1 MVGVFKHVFSMGFFS
16 ACYQRCF
23 ILLRFYSV
31 MSRDEPISSGV
42 RPEVQE
48 AIKQAFSGLSANLTS
63 VIESRLS
70 DFKRDFVDE
79 RDSSV
84 VSVVKRVKSNEVE
97 FKSKGNRKQF
107 EHQQQVLDC
116 LTDAQHSLANAKYEK
131 AKRAIEEGITLTE
144 KRIKVIKLADRSEF
158 GWSTVS
164 EYLSDELASNSE
176 DEKRIFRSERRAER
190 RSKLAV
196 RRRKI
201 SARGTRS
208 SSNSAHS
215 SPARSA
221 STSGLLLS
229 DPASRIGPCYKLSIH
244 SHLLSFYSCSLVFS
258 FALPAYFSALF
269 TSRSAGYRGTLH
281 YSPYG
286 CCISLFLW
294 YGK

>member
-1 MVGVFKHVFSMGFFS
+1 
-16 ACYQRCF
+16 
-23 ILLRFYSV
+23 
-31 MSRDEPISSGV
+31 MSRDEPISSGFG
-42 RPEVQE
+42 PEVQE

-70 DFKRDFVDE
+70 DFKRDLVND
-79 RDSSV
+79 RDSSLA
-84 VSVVKRVKSNEVE
+84 SVVKRAKRNEVE

-107 EHQQQVLDC
+107 EHQQQVRSC
-116 LTDAQHSLANAKYEK
+116 LANAKYEK

-190 RSKLAV
+190 RSKQAV
-196 RRRKI
+196 RRPKI

-208 SSNSAHS
+208 CSNSAHS

-221 STSGLLLS
+221 SMN
-229 DPASRIGPCYKLSIH
+229 PASRIGPCYKLSIH
-244 SHLLSFYSCSLVFS
+244 SHLMSFYFCSLVFPLLCLLT
-258 FALPAYFSALF
+258 FLLCLLLAVLVTATHCIILHIVVVFCCFY
-269 TSRSAGYRGTLH
+269 GTVN
-281 YSPYG
+281 S
-286 CCISLFLW
+286 IE
-294 YGK
+294 